1 MYLLKALSFTTLAV
15 LFSLI
20 FIGGYVS
27 ASGVGLTCPDWPLC
41 PQGLVPHEDFIIEYI
56 HRSVAATTGMLVIAT
71 MAFTLKSKDAPR
83 GMKIAS
89 IIAAGTVI
97 GQITLGAI
105 VIVERL
111 HAILVTAHLGL
122 GLVLFSMVLMTLLYA
137 LKIDNQRIKTT
148 AMSSNL
154 SASKETNTN
163 DNCRAMIYTDRCRYY
178 HTIRCID
185 DSLLQCRS
193 WYYCHFSS

>member
-1 MYLLKALSFTTLAV
+1 MQLLKALSFTTLAV

-41 PQGLVPHEDFIIEYI
+41 PQGLLPHEDFIIEYI

-71 MAFTLKSKDAPR
+71 MAFTLNSRSAPR

-89 IIAAGTVI
+89 IIAAGAVI

-105 VIVERL
+105 VIIERL
-111 HAILVTAHLGL
+111 HAVLVTAHLAL
-122 GLVLFSMVLMTLLYA
+122 GLVLFSMVLITVLFSFKLDSNIKNKRISTSA
-137 LKIDNQRIKTT
+137 ISSSDSSFHEDN
-148 AMSSNL
+148 
-154 SASKETNTN
+154 
-163 DNCRAMIYTDRCRYY
+163 
-178 HTIRCID
+178 
-185 DSLLQCRS
+185 
-193 WYYCHFSS
+193 

>member
-1 MYLLKALSFTTLAV
+1 MHLLKALSFSTLAV

-154 SASKETNTN
+154 SASK
-163 DNCRAMIYTDRCRYY
+163 DN
-178 HTIRCID
+178 
-185 DSLLQCRS
+185 
-193 WYYCHFSS
+193 

>member
-148 AMSSNL
+148 TISSNL
-154 SASKETNTN
+154 SASK
-163 DNCRAMIYTDRCRYY
+163 DN
-178 HTIRCID
+178 
-185 DSLLQCRS
+185 
-193 WYYCHFSS
+193 

>member
-71 MAFTLKSKDAPR
+71 MAFTLKSKDASR

-122 GLVLFSMVLMTLLYA
+122 GLVLFSMVLMTLLYS

-154 SASKETNTN
+154 SASK
-163 DNCRAMIYTDRCRYY
+163 DN
-178 HTIRCID
+178 
-185 DSLLQCRS
+185 
-193 WYYCHFSS
+193 

>member
-1 MYLLKALSFTTLAV
+1 MHVLKPLSFTTLAV

-56 HRSVAATTGMLVIAT
+56 HRSVAATTGMLVITT
-71 MAFTLKSKDAPR
+71 MAFILKSKDAPR

-137 LKIDNQRIKTT
+137 LKTDNQRIKTT
-148 AMSSNL
+148 TISSNL
-154 SASKETNTN
+154 SASK
-163 DNCRAMIYTDRCRYY
+163 DN
-178 HTIRCID
+178 
-185 DSLLQCRS
+185 
-193 WYYCHFSS
+193 

>member
-1 MYLLKALSFTTLAV
+1 MHLLKALSFTTLAV

-41 PQGLVPHEDFIIEYI
+41 PQGLLPHEDFIIEYI

-71 MAFTLKSKDAPR
+71 MAFTLKSRAAPR

-89 IIAAGTVI
+89 IIAAGAVI
-97 GQITLGAI
+97 GQIALGAI

-111 HAILVTAHLGL
+111 HAVLVTAHLAL
-122 GLVLFSMVLMTLLYA
+122 GLVLFSMVLITVLFSFKLDSNNKNKRISA
-137 LKIDNQRIKTT
+137 AAISSSDSSFHEDN
-148 AMSSNL
+148 
-154 SASKETNTN
+154 
-163 DNCRAMIYTDRCRYY
+163 
-178 HTIRCID
+178 
-185 DSLLQCRS
+185 
-193 WYYCHFSS
+193 

>member
-137 LKIDNQRIKTT
+137 LKIDNQYIKTT
-148 AMSSNL
+148 TISSNL
-154 SASKETNTN
+154 SASK
-163 DNCRAMIYTDRCRYY
+163 DN
-178 HTIRCID
+178 
-185 DSLLQCRS
+185 
-193 WYYCHFSS
+193 

>member
-122 GLVLFSMVLMTLLYA
+122 GLVLFSMVLMTLHYA

-154 SASKETNTN
+154 SASK
-163 DNCRAMIYTDRCRYY
+163 DN
-178 HTIRCID
+178 
-185 DSLLQCRS
+185 
-193 WYYCHFSS
+193 

>member
-97 GQITLGAI
+97 GQITLGGI

-154 SASKETNTN
+154 SASK
-163 DNCRAMIYTDRCRYY
+163 DN
-178 HTIRCID
+178 
-185 DSLLQCRS
+185 
-193 WYYCHFSS
+193 

>member
-1 MYLLKALSFTTLAV
+1 MLLKTLSFSTLAV

-41 PQGLVPHEDFIIEYI
+41 PHGFVPHEDFIIEYF
-56 HRSVAATTGMLVIAT
+56 HRSVAATTGVLVLAT
-71 MAFTLKSKDAPR
+71 MAFTLKSRASPK

-89 IIAAGTVI
+89 IIASGAVI

-111 HAILVTAHLGL
+111 HAVLVTIHLGL
-122 GLVLFSMVLMTLLYA
+122 GIVLFSMVLMTVLYA
-137 LKIDNQRIKTT
+137 HRLESNKKTVP
-148 AMSSNL
+148 AK
-154 SASKETNTN
+154 A
-163 DNCRAMIYTDRCRYY
+163 
-178 HTIRCID
+178 
-185 DSLLQCRS
+185 Q
-193 WYYCHFSS
+193 

>member
-1 MYLLKALSFTTLAV
+1 MHLLKTLSFTTLAV
-15 LFSLI
+15 LFALI

-27 ASGVGLTCPDWPLC
+27 AAGFGLTCPDWPLC
-41 PQGLVPHEDFIIEYI
+41 PQGLLPHQDFIIEYI

-71 MAFTLKSKDAPR
+71 MAFTLKARDAPR

-89 IIAAGTVI
+89 IIAAGAVI

-122 GLVLFSMVLMTLLYA
+122 GLVLFSMVLMTTLFA
-137 LKIDNQRIKTT
+137 FKIENKRSETT
-148 AMSSNL
+148 AAVTSNL
-154 SASKETNTN
+154 SATK
-163 DNCRAMIYTDRCRYY
+163 DNKYK
-178 HTIRCID
+178 
-185 DSLLQCRS
+185 L
-193 WYYCHFSS
+193 